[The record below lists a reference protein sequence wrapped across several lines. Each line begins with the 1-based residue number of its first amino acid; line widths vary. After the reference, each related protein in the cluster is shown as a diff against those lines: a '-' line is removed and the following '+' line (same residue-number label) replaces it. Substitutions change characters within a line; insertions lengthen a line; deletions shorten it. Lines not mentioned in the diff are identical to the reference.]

1 MDNLAFFAMA
11 LAKLLTTQLI
21 QHSDRP
27 LRIMSDNHVI
37 AGDNAQSAYSAY
49 WL

>member
-27 LRIMSDNHVI
+27 FGSFRFATSII
-37 AGDNAQSAYSAY
+37 TGDNAQ
-49 WL
+49 

>member
-27 LRIMSDNHVI
+27 FGSFRFETSII
-37 AGDNAQSAYSAY
+37 TGDNAQ
-49 WL
+49 